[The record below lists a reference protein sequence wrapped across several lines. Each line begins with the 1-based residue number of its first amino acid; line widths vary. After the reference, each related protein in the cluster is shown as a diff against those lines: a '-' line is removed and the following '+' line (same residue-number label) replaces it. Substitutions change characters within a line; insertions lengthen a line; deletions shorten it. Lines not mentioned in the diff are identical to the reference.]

1 MGLFLRKNERFK
13 NGKDH
18 VYWNIVENK
27 RTSAGK
33 IFQRQVCYL
42 GELSEAQ
49 RVAWQGVINQ
59 VDPVP
64 AQTIELPLGG
74 PASPPPKPAPVP
86 QVNFT
91 EFSLHQP
98 RQWGACW
105 IADRLWHDLQCS
117 EFWGPLLP
125 TGREGTHWL
134 HILQTLVTYRL
145 IDPGSEWRLHR
156 EWFDQS
162 AMADILGE
170 DSSLAAKD
178 NLYRCLDKLL
188 AHKDALFNH
197 LQARWKDLFGARFEI
212 VLYDLTSTYFE
223 IDPPESQSDKR
234 QFGYS
239 RDKRSDCVQVVIALV
254 ITPDGFPL
262 AYEVLPGNTSDKSTL
277 KHFLKKLRRRYGKEQ
292 RTWIMDRGIPTE
304 ETLAIMRKKRHR
316 ISYLVGTPKGK
327 LTRLESKLTD
337 LPWKTARATVS
348 VKLLGDEQDT
358 YVYVESKSRVL
369 KERSMRRRKLK
380 KLWARLKE
388 LSGIKLQRDDL
399 MLRLGQAR
407 EKAGR
412 VYHLVE
418 VKVPEKL
425 EEGWSYGLRK
435 DRLRKV
441 MRREGRYLLRTNME
455 GKNPEELWGMY
466 LGLVEIEEAFRDL
479 KSDLSVRPVWH
490 WKESRVEA
498 HILVAFMAY
507 CLHVCLKG
515 HLKKVAGGLTP
526 RTMLGKFAT
535 IHLVDVHLPLD
546 AGGTLIM
553 TRRTQPDTD
562 QKLLQARL
570 GWNLPEQ
577 GPPRIGADGRLE
589 K

>member
-1 MGLFLRKNERFK
+1 MGLFLRKNARFK

-18 VYWNIVENK
+18 VYWNIVESK
-27 RTSAGK
+27 RSSSGK
-33 IFQRQVCYL
+33 VFQRQVCYL

-49 RVAWQGVINQ
+49 RLAWQGVIQQ
-59 VDPVP
+59 VDPAPPQSAERVF
-64 AQTIELPLGG
+64 G
-74 PASPPPKPAPVP
+74 PPVSPPPQPAPVP
-86 QVNFT
+86 QVHFSQ
-91 EFSLHQP
+91 FSLHHP

-105 IADRLWHDLQCS
+105 IADRLWHDLQCA

-125 TGREGTHWL
+125 NGREGTHWL

-156 EWFDQS
+156 EWFEQS
-162 AMADILGE
+162 AMADLLGE

-223 IDPPESQSDKR
+223 IDPPEDPKDLR

-254 ITPDGFPL
+254 ITPEGFPL
-262 AYEVLPGNTSDKSTL
+262 AYEVLPGNTADKATL
-277 KHFLKKLRRRYGKEQ
+277 KAFLKKLRRRYGKEQ

-304 ETLAIMRKKRHR
+304 ETLAIMRKQRHR

-327 LTRLESKLTD
+327 LTQLESKLAD
-337 LPWKTARATVS
+337 RPWQAARPTVT
-348 VKLLGDEQDT
+348 VKLLGEEQDT
-358 YVYVESKSRVL
+358 YVFVESKNRVL

-380 KLWARLKE
+380 GLWARLKD
-388 LSGIKLQRDDL
+388 LSGMKLQRDEL

-412 VYHLVE
+412 TYQLVE

-425 EEGWSYGLRK
+425 DEGWSYKLRK
-435 DRLRKV
+435 DRLKTLR
-441 MRREGRYLLRTNME
+441 RREGRYLLRTNME
-455 GKNPEELWGMY
+455 GKNPGELWQMY
-466 LGLVEIEEAFRDL
+466 LSLVEIEEAFRDL
-479 KSDLSVRPVWH
+479 KSDLSLRPVWH
-490 WKESRVEA
+490 WKERRVEA
-498 HILVAFMAY
+498 HIFVAFMAY

-526 RTMLGKFAT
+526 RAVLGKFAA
-535 IHLVDVHLPLD
+535 IQLVDVHLPLD

-562 QKLLQARL
+562 QKLLLARL
-570 GWNLPEQ
+570 GWTLPEQ
-577 GPPRIGADGRLE
+577 GPPRIRADGTLE